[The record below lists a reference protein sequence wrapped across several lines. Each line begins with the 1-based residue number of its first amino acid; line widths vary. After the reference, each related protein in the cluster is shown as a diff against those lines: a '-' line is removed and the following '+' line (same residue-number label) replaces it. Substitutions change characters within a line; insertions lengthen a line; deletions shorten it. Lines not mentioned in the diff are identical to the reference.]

1 MFIERNAR
9 FTIYFGD
16 AAQSVSL
23 DEVSAGQTT
32 PALQNIMQQ
41 VQAKQIAL
49 LRQEHGVQGK
59 IIELS
64 DDQNYIFQPAGDY
77 LITQKINYGIGV
89 VTADCVPIVIY
100 DPVNHAAGIVH
111 AGWKGLL
118 AGVFEIAVADMIL
131 QFGSR
136 PEDLQ
141 IYLGPSA
148 RPCCYEVQQ
157 DFVDQF
163 KKYEKFD
170 IDTPMISFSLN
181 HRNHEGRLP
190 LTSFLDSDKK
200 SVIGCNPKPFPEIFE
215 KNEGLDYFRR
225 YAEALQPSHQSFG
238 VHLAQEDRELFITKE
253 GKIYFDSRSFIMV
266 IARSLG
272 IVPEKLYTRY
282 NLCTICNLSFCS
294 YRREK
299 EKARRQ
305 VTMISLHEAVLLREK
320 L

>member
-1 MFIERNAR
+1 MFIERNAK

-16 AAQSVSL
+16 AAQSVST
-23 DEVSAGQTT
+23 DEIACQQNP

-41 VQAKQIAL
+41 LEAQQIAF

-64 DDQNYIFQPAGDY
+64 DDQNYFFQPAGDY

-89 VTADCVPIVIY
+89 VTADCLPIVLY
-100 DPVNHAAGIVH
+100 DSINHASGIVH
-111 AGWKGLL
+111 AGWKGLQ
-118 AGVFEIAVADMIL
+118 AGIFEVTVADMIA

-136 PEDLQ
+136 PEDLE

-163 KKYEKFD
+163 
-170 IDTPMISFSLN
+170 
-181 HRNHEGRLP
+181 
-190 LTSFLDSDKK
+190 
-200 SVIGCNPKPFPEIFE
+200 
-215 KNEGLDYFRR
+215 
-225 YAEALQPSHQSFG
+225 
-238 VHLAQEDRELFITKE
+238 QEYQNNSTVFIKRDA
-253 GKIYFDSRSFIMV
+253 KIYFDSRSFIMV
-266 IARSLG
+266 IARNLG
-272 IVPEKLYTRY
+272 IAPENLYTRY
-282 NLCTICNLSFCS
+282 NLCTICNKSFCS

-305 VTMISLHEAVLLREK
+305 VTMICLH
-320 L
+320 

>member
-1 MFIERNAR
+1 MFIERNPK

-16 AAQSVSL
+16 MDQSVSV
-23 DEVSAGQTT
+23 DEILVQENTS
-32 PALQNIMQQ
+32 ALQNIVQQ
-41 VQAKQIAL
+41 IQANQIAF

-64 DDQNYIFQPAGDY
+64 DDQNYFFQPAGDY
-77 LITQKINYGIGV
+77 LITQKINCGIGV
-89 VTADCVPIVIY
+89 VTADCLPIVLY
-100 DPVNHAAGIVH
+100 DPINHAAGIVH
-111 AGWKGLL
+111 AGWKGLQ
-118 AGVFEIAVADMIL
+118 AGVLEVTVTDMIT

-163 KKYEKFD
+163 QEYQKFN
-170 IDTPMISFSLN
+170 IDTPMTSFSLS
-181 HRNHEGRLP
+181 HRNQEGRLP
-190 LTSFLDSDKK
+190 LTSFLDSDEK
-200 SVIGCNPKPFPEIFE
+200 SVIGCNPTPLHEISE
-215 KNEGLDYFRR
+215 RSEGLDY
-225 YAEALQPSHQSFG
+225 SHAF
-238 VHLAQEDRELFITKE
+238 FIQRD

-272 IVPEKLYTRY
+272 IKLENLYTRY

-305 VTMISLHEAVLLREK
+305 VTMISLH
-320 L
+320 

>member
-1 MFIERNAR
+1 MFIECNER

-23 DEVSAGQTT
+23 DEITTRENT
-32 PALQNIMQQ
+32 PALQNIAQQ
-41 VQAKQIAL
+41 VQAIPAVATCTSKFQRRSKAMADKQIAF

-59 IIELS
+59 IIELH

-77 LITQKINYGIGV
+77 LITQKINCGIGV
-89 VTADCVPIVIY
+89 VTADCLPIVIY
-100 DPVNHAAGIVH
+100 DSINHATGIVH
-111 AGWKGLL
+111 AGWKGLQ
-118 AGVFEIAVADMIL
+118 AGVLKVVVADMIV

-136 PEDLQ
+136 PEDLLV
-141 IYLGPSA
+141 YLGPSA
-148 RPCCYEVQQ
+148 QPCCYEVQQ

-163 KKYEKFD
+163 RE
-170 IDTPMISFSLN
+170 
-181 HRNHEGRLP
+181 H
-190 LTSFLDSDKK
+190 
-200 SVIGCNPKPFPEIFE
+200 E
-215 KNEGLDYFRR
+215 KNFHEF
-225 YAEALQPSHQSFG
+225 
-238 VHLAQEDRELFITKE
+238 FIKKD

-305 VTMISLHEAVLLREK
+305 VTMICLHEANLLENNIK
-320 L
+320 K